1 MFTMSFTTTSHVHDE
16 LQQRSDTDCINVVF
30 PIDEWLSAKGGL
42 STFNRELAVN
52 LAKFNDIVKVY
63 CYVPQSNEEERE
75 DARRHGVYLINAEE
89 APGSKNPIDCLKLP
103 PPGIRVDVVVG
114 HGRKF
119 GVPAFF
125 ITKNSTCKSTKWIQM
140 VHVCCE
146 DLGKYKK
153 RETTGQ
159 DTIEDNE
166 KKHKNEISLCKAAD
180 RVVGVG
186 CKLQHKCSLSL
197 LVYFKVSV
205 NLCTIP
211 PDHFLLTKVTQRRIS
226 GNLKSLSLGG

>member
-1 MFTMSFTTTSHVHDE
+1 M
-16 LQQRSDTDCINVVF
+16 VF

-63 CYVPQSNEEERE
+63 CYVPQSNKEERE
-75 DARRHGVYLINAEE
+75 DARRHGVNLINAEE
-89 APGSKNPIDCLKLP
+89 APGSENPIDCLKLP

-125 ITKNSTCKSTKWIQM
+125 MTKSSTCKSTKLIQM
-140 VHVCCE
+140 VHVWCE

-153 RETTGQ
+153 KETTGQ

-186 CKLQHKCSLSL
+186 RKLQHKYKSSLHDIRVESL
-197 LVYFKVSV
+197 TPGIFQSFCQPVHNPTRSFSTDESDSTADFWEFKIFVIGR
-205 NLCTIP
+205 LET
-211 PDHFLLTKVTQRRIS
+211 R
-226 GNLKSLSLGG
+226 GSLR